1 MGAAEKPFDL
11 NFEGRIF
18 GSLLASCPV
27 TTQLQPLWTM
37 TLDQIEN
44 SGPPGPQHRQ
54 ILGQKQQAERK
65 HPDAADRQKRKDTSE
80 DQQQACGMRTSGRTA
95 GARSAQAQQGKTRS
109 SSDAV
114 ILHVRP
120 LREVLI
126 FSFRFHLA

>member
-27 TTQLQPLWTM
+27 MTRLQPLWTM

-44 SGPPGPQHRQ
+44 SGPQHRQ

-80 DQQQACGMRTSGRTA
+80 DQQQA
-95 GARSAQAQQGKTRS
+95 
-109 SSDAV
+109 
-114 ILHVRP
+114 
-120 LREVLI
+120 
-126 FSFRFHLA
+126 